1 MNYTYRDLLEAL
13 QELTSDEL
21 DMHVTVYDRGQ
32 EAYHR
37 LNYAG
42 KCEGDDKVSADH
54 PILIINDLEETV
66 SECPPL
72 GAFPTSDVIEQDY
85 LETGLGYPDV
95 RACEIWME
103 FADGSTLTTD
113 DFLDMDDCI
122 ETQIRD
128 NFCPENVGGA
138 KIVNFKWK
146 ELGI

>member
-1 MNYTYRDLLEAL
+1 MNYTYRQLLEAL
-13 QELTSDEL
+13 QDMTPDEL
-21 DMHVTVYDRGQ
+21 DMSVTVYDRGQ
-32 EAYHR
+32 EAYHK

-42 KCEGDDKVSADH
+42 RCEGDDKVSADQ
-54 PILIINDLEETV
+54 PILIINDPEETV

-72 GAFPTSDVIEQDY
+72 GAFPSSDFPEF
-85 LETGLGYPDV
+85 PDV

-113 DFLDMDDCI
+113 DFLDMDEDI

>member
-1 MNYTYRDLLEAL
+1 MNYTYRQLLEAL
-13 QELTSDEL
+13 QELSSDEL
-21 DMHVTVYDRGQ
+21 DMQVIVYDQTR
-32 EAYHR
+32 EEYHS

-42 KCEGDDKVSADH
+42 RCEGDGIVDAFH
-54 PILIINDLEETV
+54 TLLIINDPEENV
-66 SECPPL
+66 SEPHQEVVHT
-72 GAFPTSDVIEQDY
+72 F
-85 LETGLGYPDV
+85 PDV

-113 DFLDMDDCI
+113 DFLDMDKCI

>member
-1 MNYTYRDLLEAL
+1 MNYTYRQLLEAL
-13 QELTSDEL
+13 QELSSDEL
-21 DMHVTVYDRGQ
+21 DMQVIVYDQTR
-32 EAYHR
+32 EEYHS

-42 KCEGDDKVSADH
+42 RCEGDGIVDAFH
-54 PILIINDLEETV
+54 TLLIINDPEETV

-72 GAFPTSDVIEQDY
+72 GAFPTSDTIEQNY

-95 RACEIWME
+95 RACEIWLE

-113 DFLDMDDCI
+113 DFLDMDECI

>member
-13 QELTSDEL
+13 QDMSSDDL
-21 DMHVTVYDRGQ
+21 DMSVTVYDRGQ
-32 EAYHR
+32 EAYHK

-42 KCEGDDKVSADH
+42 KCEGDDKVSADQ
-54 PILIINDLEETV
+54 PILIINDPEETV
-66 SECPPL
+66 SEPHREVVHT
-72 GAFPTSDVIEQDY
+72 F
-85 LETGLGYPDV
+85 PDV
-95 RACEIWME
+95 RACEIWLE

-113 DFLDMDDCI
+113 DFLDMDEDI

-138 KIVNFKWK
+138 KIVDFKWK